1 MRIDQIPIGV
11 NPPHDVNVV
20 VECPLGGE
28 PIKYEIDKDS
38 GALFVDRILHTPMR
52 YPVNYGFIPHT
63 LAEDGDPIDALI
75 VARSPFIPGSIA
87 RVRPVGVLMM
97 TDDGGGD
104 AKLLCVNVNKVYPY
118 YSNINEYSDLP
129 KILLDQIEHF
139 FTHYKDLEP
148 GKWTR
153 CEGWQGRE
161 TAERLILESIERAKA
176 AEKGAEAPDPR
187 PRPGAP
193 RA

>member
-20 VECPLGGE
+20 IECPLGGE
-28 PIKYEIDKDS
+28 PVKYELDKAS

-52 YPVNYGFIPHT
+52 YPCNYGFIPHT
-63 LAEDGDPIDALI
+63 LAEDGDPMDVLI
-75 VARSPFIPGSIA
+75 VARTPFMPGSIA

-97 TDDGGGD
+97 EDDGGGD
-104 AKLLCVNVNKVYPY
+104 AKLICVTVNKVYPY
-118 YSNINEYSDLP
+118 YEDVQDYTDLP

-148 GKWTR
+148 GKWVK
-153 CEGWQGRE
+153 CQGFESRAV
-161 TAERLILESIERAKA
+161 AEKLLMESIERYQ
-176 AEKGAEAPDPR
+176 AEKAGKLEVEHKQH
-187 PRPGAP
+187 PGAP
-193 RA
+193 RG

>member
-28 PIKYEIDKDS
+28 PIKYEIDKAS

-75 VARSPFIPGSIA
+75 VARTPFIPGSIA
-87 RVRPVGVLMM
+87 RVRPIGVLMM

-104 AKLLCVNVNKVYPY
+104 VKLLCVNVNKVYPY
-118 YSNINEYSDLP
+118 YSGVHEHTDLP
-129 KILLDQIEHF
+129 EILLQQIEHF

-153 CEGWQGRE
+153 CEGWQGRA
-161 TAERLILESIERAKA
+161 TAERLIIESIDRAKA
-176 AEKGAEAPDPR
+176 AEKPDPKPHPGD
-187 PRPGAP
+187 PRG
-193 RA
+193 

>member
-1 MRIDQIPIGV
+1 VRLDQIPIGV

-28 PIKYEIDKDS
+28 PIKYEIDKAS

-118 YSNINEYSDLP
+118 YSNV
-129 KILLDQIEHF
+129 QEH
-139 FTHYKDLEP
+139 
-148 GKWTR
+148 TR
-153 CEGWQGRE
+153 CEGWQGRSV
-161 TAERLILESIERAKA
+161 AERLILESIDRAKA
-176 AEKGAEAPDPR
+176 AEKPQPKAKPGDPR
-187 PRPGAP
+187 E
-193 RA
+193 

>member
-11 NPPHDVNVV
+11 NPPHDVNVL

-28 PIKYEIDKDS
+28 PIKYELDKDS

-52 YPVNYGFIPHT
+52 YPCNYGFIPHT

-75 VARSPFIPGSIA
+75 VARTPFMPGSIA

-97 TDDGGGD
+97 EDDGGGD

-118 YSNINEYSDLP
+118 YADVNNYSDLP
-129 KILLDQIEHF
+129 EILLNQIEHF

-148 GKWTR
+148 GKWTK
-153 CEGWQGRE
+153 CQGWQSRE
-161 TAERLILESIERAKA
+161 VAEQLIVDSINRARA
-176 AEKGAEAPDPR
+176 AALGADKPEPR
-187 PRPGAP
+187 EHPGMPRG
-193 RA
+193 